1 MGLANV
7 YSFAR
12 ISNWH
17 LPFRFKATFQAT
29 ENSITTD
36 NKSVIS
42 FAVKSITKP
51 HFPLGTNSIN
61 QYYGTTRFVM
71 PTLDF
76 DKATLDITFVEE
88 DSGRLQNFLMSLLG
102 NATGGPTAVENI
114 RIDEY
119 DMGMTMLL
127 SSRVYTCQ
135 LKSIDLPDYSRSGSA
150 SIVTVTGHFVVHSIK
165 NVSLAL
171 SDMQN
176 PADIDKTAEKDMNDT
191 AEPPENDASPINDVT
206 PPVPPEPPKP
216 PPKRI
221 AGDDP
226 AMQAANKQQDQA
238 IKDTDKVLST
248 LMDNM
253 YANASADNQ
262 EELVNAG
269 YEAYKKDHSKNAM
282 LGDAIDEAGMQEEWS
297 NISEADKMRYML
309 LAQGIDV
316 TDGIS
321 DDESSRDENGKT
333 EMQRLTETLAMM
345 SDAKQEE
352 LEDDEKYKKF
362 LATDVAIIAKV
373 SENENAARENTKKVN
388 DEVNE
393 QINKEEAEKAKAA
406 LEARQQQEDGTST
419 DPNER
424 YKFPDY
430 KGMVPPAEMLPAL
443 PKDEEYGKMRAYF
456 KPNDLMSSRSSI
468 NDKRDVK
475 NEQFYLTKYS
485 WMNMAFKDDLTVG
498 EQKTILK
505 TRYGLQDDDFTS
517 TEKLSTAMD
526 KANRRLVEAG
536 STERI
541 WNTVGLCGGGTSWL
555 YGMVNLNDEDKFYQG
570 ENDKTDKAWSDAAAG
585 LLTTERKNLKSEK
598 SNNYAGIGPD
608 NVESLFGMKVA
619 HDSTGSESNYE
630 YSMLNINKKDDEQ
643 KTKELLQK
651 VKSGEAKF
659 VAERYLGQEGYME
672 NGGIATEIYI
682 ELQEDG
688 KNKRYMVASGLER
701 SDALIAD
708 PDGESRWYVNKTE
721 DKNKL
726 AGSANHAFHQNFDTD
741 STTGLINTNMTVDAY
756 YYDYNSGKMIKDS
769 KTKADGVNTHGTQYA
784 NQGVGCLLID
794 APTVKNKITNNTT
807 DGTGDKHQ
815 NKKNELNGGGWSKAA
830 QVNAASS
837 DTTIGRAAGSYTAG
851 QNYSQKLASL
861 AFDVFGTNYTA
872 NGAGSFRVENRYN
885 AGSTHH
891 INSLPSKKN
900 T

>member
-29 ENSITTD
+29 ENAITTD

-191 AEPPENDASPINDVT
+191 AEPPKDDASPIKDVT
-206 PPVPPEPPKP
+206 PPVPPDPPKP
-216 PPKRI
+216 PPKRV

-226 AMQAANKQQDQA
+226 AMQAANKRQDQA
-238 IKDTDKVLST
+238 IKDTDEVLST
-248 LMDNM
+248 LMSNM
-253 YANASADNQ
+253 YANASQENQ

-282 LGDAIDEAGMQEEWS
+282 SDDAIDEAGMQEEWS
-297 NISEADKMRYML
+297 NMSDADKMRYML

-321 DDESSRDENGKT
+321 DDEFSRDENGKT
-333 EMQRLTETLAMM
+333 EMQRLTETLGMM
-345 SDAKQEE
+345 SDSLHETIDNDNDEE
-352 LEDDEKYKKF
+352 NYKNF
-362 LATDVAIIAKV
+362 IATDAAIIAKA

-393 QINKEEAEKAKAA
+393 QINKEEEEKARAA
-406 LEARQQQEDGTST
+406 LEAQQQQEEGTST

-430 KGMVPPAEMLPAL
+430 TGMVPPAEMLPAL
-443 PKDEEYGKMRAYF
+443 PKGEDYGKMSAYF
-456 KPNDLMSSRSSI
+456 KPNDLMSRRSSI

-570 ENDKTDKAWSDAAAG
+570 ENDKTDKAWADAAAG
-585 LLTTERKNLKSEK
+585 LLTTERKDLKSEE
-598 SNNYAGIGPD
+598 NYRFVAGIREGVVFDNYEDAKKWLSANASAGD
-608 NVESLFGMKVA
+608 NVAVTAF
-619 HDSTGSESNYE
+619 TGG
-630 YSMLNINKKDDEQ
+630 
-643 KTKELLQK
+643 T
-651 VKSGEAKF
+651 
-659 VAERYLGQEGYME
+659 QEGTKIK
-672 NGGIATEIYI
+672 GA
-682 ELQEDG
+682 
-688 KNKRYMVASGLER
+688 
-701 SDALIAD
+701 
-708 PDGESRWYVNKTE
+708 
-721 DKNKL
+721 KL
-726 AGSANHAFHQNFDTD
+726 
-741 STTGLINTNMTVDAY
+741 
-756 YYDYNSGKMIKDS
+756 
-769 KTKADGVNTHGTQYA
+769 THGHQFSALGNSKYTADYYEGTDPFPSSYFKAGAKVVISIQ
-784 NQGVGCLLID
+784 
-794 APTVKNKITNNTT
+794 TVK
-807 DGTGDKHQ
+807 GV
-815 NKKNELNGGGWSKAA
+815 KKS
-830 QVNAASS
+830 
-837 DTTIGRAAGSYTAG
+837 
-851 QNYSQKLASL
+851 
-861 AFDVFGTNYTA
+861 
-872 NGAGSFRVENRYN
+872 
-885 AGSTHH
+885 
-891 INSLPSKKN
+891 
-900 T
+900 

>member
-12 ISNWH
+12 ISKWH

-29 ENSITTD
+29 ENAITTD

-176 PADIDKTAEKDMNDT
+176 PVDIDKTAEKDMNDT
-191 AEPPENDASPINDVT
+191 AEPPKDDTSPINDVT

-226 AMQAANKQQDQA
+226 AMQAANKRQDQA
-238 IKDTDKVLST
+238 IKDTDEVLSK

-253 YANASADNQ
+253 YANASQENQ

-297 NISEADKMRYML
+297 NMSDADKMRYML

-333 EMQRLTETLAMM
+333 EMQRLTETLGMM

-352 LEDDEKYKKF
+352 MGDDEKYKEF
-362 LATDVAIIAKV
+362 LATDAAIIAKA

-393 QINKEEAEKAKAA
+393 QINKEEEEKARAA
-406 LEARQQQEDGTST
+406 LEARQQQDGGTPSDPDNADGTGCIDPANPAKGKKADALAKAKLAEGEQFTQNILNNSKKLNKTLSDLAGKGNITQKMVTKWETKKVDGKEVKVAAEWATITYNVEKVNIDGT
-419 DPNER
+419 DVFVVDTVSSYKSNVENER
-424 YKFPDY
+424 GSASGKTQSYSDAGDGTQADNVVLHRTAGESLDINTLLKNYAFDGVSSHVYGDMAIVSKESLLGKNGTGTSLLDAANSIVGFNKRSIGIEFVGGTRFSDRDGDGEMQDY
-430 KGMVPPAEMLPAL
+430 TGTFEKGMS
-443 PKDEEYGKMRAYF
+443 KRAKTVDDITTF
-456 KPNDLMSSRSSI
+456 GNTSSGNFNSGA
-468 NDKRDVK
+468 
-475 NEQFYLTKYS
+475 YS
-485 WMNMAFKDDLTVG
+485 
-498 EQKTILK
+498 
-505 TRYGLQDDDFTS
+505 RYQDDDITYKS
-517 TEKLSTAMD
+517 SRGRNAVLEGNGAAIYYSESELKAASALLSLYNATG
-526 KANRRLVEAG
+526 AG
-536 STERI
+536 NFGEGTGA
-541 WNTVGLCGGGTSWL
+541 GLGGSDFSKSIMGTR
-555 YGMVNLNDEDKFYQG
+555 N
-570 ENDKTDKAWSDAAAG
+570 AAAETIASG
-585 LLTTERKNLKSEK
+585 EATWT
-598 SNNYAGIGPD
+598 A
-608 NVESLFGMKVA
+608 ESHGAV
-619 HDSTGSESNYE
+619 GR
-630 YSMLNINKKDDEQ
+630 DD
-643 KTKELLQK
+643 
-651 VKSGEAKF
+651 KSGEGTKETSQQF
-659 VAERYLGQEGYME
+659 V
-672 NGGIATEIYI
+672 
-682 ELQEDG
+682 
-688 KNKRYMVASGLER
+688 
-701 SDALIAD
+701 
-708 PDGESRWYVNKTE
+708 
-721 DKNKL
+721 
-726 AGSANHAFHQNFDTD
+726 
-741 STTGLINTNMTVDAY
+741 
-756 YYDYNSGKMIKDS
+756 
-769 KTKADGVNTHGTQYA
+769 DGVS
-784 NQGVGCLLID
+784 VIPVDESVLRR
-794 APTVKNKITNNTT
+794 
-807 DGTGDKHQ
+807 
-815 NKKNELNGGGWSKAA
+815 LNIKSK
-830 QVNAASS
+830 
-837 DTTIGRAAGSYTAG
+837 
-851 QNYSQKLASL
+851 
-861 AFDVFGTNYTA
+861 
-872 NGAGSFRVENRYN
+872 
-885 AGSTHH
+885 
-891 INSLPSKKN
+891 SKR
-900 T
+900 

>member
-29 ENSITTD
+29 ENAITTD

-176 PADIDKTAEKDMNDT
+176 PVDIDKTAEKDMNDT
-191 AEPPENDASPINDVT
+191 AKPPKDDTSPINDVT

-226 AMQAANKQQDQA
+226 AMQAANKRQDQA
-238 IKDTDKVLST
+238 IKDTDEVLSK

-253 YANASADNQ
+253 YANASQENQ

-282 LGDAIDEAGMQEEWS
+282 LGDAIDDAGMQKEWS
-297 NISEADKMRYML
+297 NMSDADKMRYML

-333 EMQRLTETLAMM
+333 ELQRLTETLDMM

-352 LEDDEKYKKF
+352 LEDDEKYKEF

-393 QINKEEAEKAKAA
+393 QINKEEEEKARAA
-406 LEARQQQEDGTST
+406 LEARQQQDGGTPSDPENADDTGCIDPANPAKGKKADALAKARLAQQEESSKNIKAAAEKRRKDFEAMAGKGVQTVGSGNKAITFTVEKANVNGVDVFVVDIISGGNKSVNGEGVNLSSSDEKTQVDNVTLHRTAGEDLDMYTLVNNYATQGVSAHVFGNMAVVSKEALLGKGGTGTSVSDAANGVQGLNARSIGIEFVGGT
-419 DPNER
+419 R
-424 YKFPDY
+424 FVDY
-430 KGMVPPAEMLPAL
+430 DNDGNVQDYTGSLEKAV
-443 PKDEEYGKMRAYF
+443 KKQSKSTIDE
-456 KPNDLMSSRSSI
+456 KPIS
-468 NDKRDVK
+468 
-475 NEQFYLTKYS
+475 
-485 WMNMAFKDDLTVG
+485 
-498 EQKTILK
+498 
-505 TRYGLQDDDFTS
+505 
-517 TEKLSTAMD
+517 
-526 KANRRLVEAG
+526 G
-536 STERI
+536 S
-541 WNTVGLCGGGTSWL
+541 GGGTLSSGAYSEYKESDSNAYTRDKRGRGGNADGIAQL
-555 YGMVNLNDEDKFYQG
+555 EKENAYAIYYNEDELKAAGAIMSLLNATGAAKFEEDGGQALGGNDFVVDPLSIVMQT
-570 ENDKTDKAWSDAAAG
+570 DKT
-585 LLTTERKNLKSEK
+585 
-598 SNNYAGIGPD
+598 
-608 NVESLFGMKVA
+608 
-619 HDSTGSESNYE
+619 TGKE
-630 YSMLNINKKDDEQ
+630 YSVPTKTSDGVSAAINSGAKWTAESHGAVGRNVKATEGTVETSQQFVDGVSIIPVDESVLRKLNI
-643 KTKELLQK
+643 
-651 VKSGEAKF
+651 KSKS
-659 VAERYLGQEGYME
+659 
-672 NGGIATEIYI
+672 
-682 ELQEDG
+682 
-688 KNKRYMVASGLER
+688 KR
-701 SDALIAD
+701 
-708 PDGESRWYVNKTE
+708 
-721 DKNKL
+721 
-726 AGSANHAFHQNFDTD
+726 
-741 STTGLINTNMTVDAY
+741 
-756 YYDYNSGKMIKDS
+756 
-769 KTKADGVNTHGTQYA
+769 
-784 NQGVGCLLID
+784 
-794 APTVKNKITNNTT
+794 
-807 DGTGDKHQ
+807 
-815 NKKNELNGGGWSKAA
+815 
-830 QVNAASS
+830 
-837 DTTIGRAAGSYTAG
+837 
-851 QNYSQKLASL
+851 
-861 AFDVFGTNYTA
+861 
-872 NGAGSFRVENRYN
+872 
-885 AGSTHH
+885 
-891 INSLPSKKN
+891 
-900 T
+900 